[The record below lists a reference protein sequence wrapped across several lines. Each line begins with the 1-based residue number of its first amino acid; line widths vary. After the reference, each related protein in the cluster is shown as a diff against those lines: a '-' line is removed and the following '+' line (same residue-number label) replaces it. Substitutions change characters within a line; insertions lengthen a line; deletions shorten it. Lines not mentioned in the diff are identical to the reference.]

1 MPISAGLVASAV
13 ASYAFVVL
21 SARLLGPER
30 YGPLAVLWSLVFTIG
45 PGLFMPLEQ
54 EVSRAVTARRV
65 AGLGARPV
73 VRRAA
78 TFAALVVGG
87 LALAA
92 LGARGFLVPRLF
104 GGHDLLLVALVVSF
118 LGYGVQHTARGV
130 AAAERRFGAY
140 GGVIGWEGALRILP
154 VPLVAAAGAGSES
167 SFGFVLAAAPLVAAL
182 VLLVQL
188 RRKPVNLGDGPDLAL
203 GDLSRAVGFLVAGS
217 VLGQLLINA
226 PQLAVEL
233 LATEAERADTGR
245 FFTALVLTRV
255 PLFLFA
261 AVQASQLP
269 RLTRHVEGRDPVGF
283 RRALRHLSAVV
294 AGVGLLATAGAV
306 VAGPTV
312 LAVVFGEGFVL
323 GRTHLA
329 YLAGATACYLVALAL
344 SQGLVAL
351 SAHSSVPIGWAV
363 GLGTFAALLAREA
376 PVLLRVEQAMLGGC
390 AAAAVVMGLLVALRL
405 RTGIGRAGP
414 VPPAPPVA
422 P

>member
-1 MPISAGLVASAV
+1 MVSALT
-13 ASYAFVVL
+13 SYAFVVW

-78 TFAALVVGG
+78 LLGALVVGG
-87 LALAA
+87 LALVAV
-92 LGARGFLVPRLF
+92 GGRGFLVPRLF
-104 GGHDLLLVALVVSF
+104 GGHDLLLVALVVS
-118 LGYGVQHTARGV
+118 LVGYGVQHTARGV
-130 AAAERRFGAY
+130 AAAERRFRAY
-140 GGVIGWEGALRILP
+140 GGVIGWEGALRVLP
-154 VPLVAAAGAGSES
+154 IPLIAVLGAGSAS
-167 SFGFVLAAAPLVAAL
+167 SYGLVLASAPLIAAI
-182 VLLVQL
+182 LLLEHL
-188 RRKPVNLGDGPDLAL
+188 RRHPVDLGDGPDLTL
-203 GDLSRAVGFLVAGS
+203 GKLTRAVAFLVAGS

-245 FFTALVLTRV
+245 FFTALVLARV

-269 RLTRHVEGRDPVGF
+269 RLTRHVVRRDSAGF
-283 RRALRHLSAVV
+283 HRALLYLCGIV
-294 AGVGLLATAGAV
+294 AGVGLAATGGAV

-312 LAVVFGEGFVL
+312 LAVMFGEDFVL
-323 GRTHLA
+323 GRSHLA
-329 YLAGATACYLVALAL
+329 YLAGATAVFLVGLAL

-351 SAHSSVPIGWAV
+351 SAHPAVPIGWLA
-363 GLGTFAALLAREA
+363 GLGVFGILLTRQA
-376 PVLLRVEQAMLGGC
+376 PLLLRVEQAMLGGC
-390 AAAAVVMGLLVALRL
+390 VAATLVMGLLVAARL
-405 RTGIGRAGP
+405 RAQAGRP
-414 VPPAPPVA
+414 ESRQPPPAPPLA